1 MNKEDVAK
9 TVIDLINGTLMEPIE
24 IKLESRLVEDLDL
37 DSIGFVELG
46 TGLED
51 KYMIDIPDDEL
62 QKLKTVEEV
71 VNTVLTC
78 PTYATA

>member
-1 MNKEDVAK
+1 MNTEDVAK
-9 TVIDLINGTLMEPIE
+9 TVIDLINSTLMDPLE

-51 KYMIDIPDDEL
+51 KYMIDIPDDLL
-62 QKLKTVEEV
+62 QKLKTVEDV

>member
-9 TVIDLINGTLMEPIE
+9 TVIKLINSTLMDPVE
-24 IKLESRLVEDLDL
+24 IKLESRLIEDLDL

>member
-1 MNKEDVAK
+1 MNKEDVTK
-9 TVIDLINGTLMEPIE
+9 TVIKLINSTLMDPIE